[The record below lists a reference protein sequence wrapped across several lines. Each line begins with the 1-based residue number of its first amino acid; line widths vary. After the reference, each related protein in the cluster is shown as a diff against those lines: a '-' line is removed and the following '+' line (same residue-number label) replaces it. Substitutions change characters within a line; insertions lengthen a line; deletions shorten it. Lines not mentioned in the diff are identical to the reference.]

1 MKSLKISNNN
11 IACQTS
17 HGGHETIPWTQQA
30 ATQERRRLQ
39 RSGQAAPRPLSS
51 QPWSG
56 CAFVGM
62 REHSIWRQLLALAC
76 CSSLPCHWS
85 RGQAVTPACP
95 AALERDQLLRITSL
109 ALSFGFGVT
118 HSTKL
123 VVIFS
128 RWHPSGESSACG
140 CKGPG
145 QVLGGGGQC
154 YLTRGWRRQERP

>member
-1 MKSLKISNNN
+1 M
-11 IACQTS
+11 
-17 HGGHETIPWTQQA
+17 
-30 ATQERRRLQ
+30 
-39 RSGQAAPRPLSS
+39 
-51 QPWSG
+51 
-56 CAFVGM
+56 
-62 REHSIWRQLLALAC
+62 
-76 CSSLPCHWS
+76 
-85 RGQAVTPACP
+85 TPACP

-145 QVLGGGGQC
+145 QVLGGGPLLPNQGMEE
-154 YLTRGWRRQERP
+154 TRAALGTAVAAFAREVSKVAFSILSSVQNRARQACD